1 MLKNLFFIVAV
12 ISLTACGTGFGGGS
26 SSGYCKEITPPIE
39 GGISKTEVTLDS
51 GEKFYQYRETHESNE
66 NGLTQTLRVELS
78 DVKYEYYSKVEFF
91 IKNHYTH
98 STKRVITSTVTGMGE
113 QTTTEVFSPYS
124 DRLPWDEACKG
135 ATWEDTFTVQ
145 LSSSLDS
152 NKEKITRKITTKF
165 KVENLDIEKTVKAGT
180 FDTYIIAALLT
191 NKDLVTNRKWIDM
204 DTGAIVYEEGYDASG
219 KVTRS
224 SELIEYTD

>member
-66 NGLTQTLRVELS
+66 NGLSQTLRVELS
-78 DVKYEYYSKVEFF
+78 GMKYEIYSKVEFY
-91 IKNHYTH
+91 IKNHYAHT
-98 STKRVITSTVTGMGE
+98 TKRVTKTTSTGMGE
-113 QTTTEVFSPYS
+113 QSITEVFDPESN
-124 DRLPWDEACKG
+124 RLPWDEACKG
-135 ATWEDTFTVQ
+135 ATWEDTFTVH
-145 LSSSLDS
+145 LGS
-152 NKEKITRKITTKF
+152 ITRKITTKF

-180 FDTYIIAALLT
+180 FDTYILASLSD
-191 NKDLVTNRKWIDM
+191 KDLVRNRKWFDM

>member
-26 SSGYCKEITPPIE
+26 SSGYCKEITPFIE
-39 GGISKTEVTLDS
+39 GSISKTEQTLDS

-135 ATWEDTFTVQ
+135 ATWEDTFTVH
-145 LSSSLDS
+145 LGS
-152 NKEKITRKITTKF
+152 ITRKITTKF

-180 FDTYIIAALLT
+180 FDTYILAALLT
-191 NKDLVTNRKWIDM
+191 NKDLVINRKWIDM
-204 DTGAIVYEEGYDASG
+204 DTGAFVYKETYDSSG